1 MSSDDDASASAA
13 PGAADAD
20 APSMLSEAQR
30 NEIVDAVKQMVKAGK
45 RYSAVLHGW
54 DLKYN
59 LRKTGTAVRGD
70 MCAIDPRDGQ
80 KIFSQIALKRKLQV
94 AVEPSAAPEA
104 GEKRPRARRGFEEYK
119 VDENLERGARR
130 RTVVNYAEKSGASG
144 DRGVPLVSGNLV
156 VRVIEAAELN
166 GDAEKDGVP
175 ALDMPAITERME
187 VSGEERPY
195 PAVRHALRGLL
206 RSGRVRRRLV
216 GISDEPPLAAEDE
229 PARPPTTTTRRPP
242 RTPPRPPPTSRR
254 PPSRPAPTRSRR
266 RGRRRP
272 PSRDRRGR
280 NANRARRPPP
290 LPLLLRRRWG
300 VPSAAGAQWAANRA
314 ATALPAC
321 RRRRACGRPP
331 PKPPP
336 PSPSRRR
343 TARRR
348 RSSPRLS
355 SVSCS
360 RACRSRSLRRR
371 RGI

>member
-1 MSSDDDASASAA
+1 MSSDDDASA

-20 APSMLSEAQR
+20 APTLLSEAQR

-80 KIFSQIALKRKLQV
+80 KIFSQLALKRKLQV

-187 VSGEERPY
+187 VSGRHRLDHGTAVSCLGGTPRWAQSSLAAARPGAWRLAKAVPQQERGANLSELP
-195 PAVRHALRGLL
+195 PTPNA
-206 RSGRVRRRLV
+206 RVRKRLH
-216 GISDEPPLAAEDE
+216 
-229 PARPPTTTTRRPP
+229 RTT
-242 RTPPRPPPTSRR
+242 
-254 PPSRPAPTRSRR
+254 
-266 RGRRRP
+266 
-272 PSRDRRGR
+272 
-280 NANRARRPPP
+280 
-290 LPLLLRRRWG
+290 L
-300 VPSAAGAQWAANRA
+300 
-314 ATALPAC
+314 
-321 RRRRACGRPP
+321 
-331 PKPPP
+331 
-336 PSPSRRR
+336 
-343 TARRR
+343 
-348 RSSPRLS
+348 
-355 SVSCS
+355 
-360 RACRSRSLRRR
+360 
-371 RGI
+371 

>member
-229 PARPPTTTTRRPP
+229 PPAADDDDAPPAEDATAAAADEPPAAEPAGADPDPAGVAAAGRRAATVAAETRIARAARR
-242 RTPPRPPPTSRR
+242 
-254 PPSRPAPTRSRR
+254 RSRSCS
-266 RGRRRP
+266 GVA
-272 PSRDRRGR
+272 GV
-280 NANRARRPPP
+280 
-290 LPLLLRRRWG
+290 LR
-300 VPSAAGAQWAANRA
+300 AAGAQWAANRA

-348 RSSPRLS
+348 RSSPR
-355 SVSCS
+355 
-360 RACRSRSLRRR
+360 R
-371 RGI
+371 